1 MFARKEHRVVG
12 GFRQAGGS
20 CESGQLVFGRL
31 RIELESLQLELE
43 VGPRRVAGCEMDIL

>member
-1 MFARKEHRVVG
+1 MFARKGRQVIG

-31 RIELESLQLELE
+31 RIELGSLQLELE
-43 VGPRRVAGCEMDIL
+43 VGPGRVAGCEMDIL